1 MLNRL
6 KRNESYSRSESDFEI
21 NWRLEE
27 ENASLN
33 EQLVKME
40 DALTVARMDAG
51 DAAEKIH
58 NLEMK
63 LNALEKDKIDEEGV
77 FNAKLEEYISKMSS
91 QQKHAEDALVQLKTK
106 NESLSKRLRKRF
118 DHFLSSVCSK
128 KSDKIGTFRRNIWY
142 EEFPSALEFVFH
154 WYLLI
159 LPIYIGQT
167 E

>member
-1 MLNRL
+1 M
-6 KRNESYSRSESDFEI
+6 
-21 NWRLEE
+21 
-27 ENASLN
+27 N

-106 NESLSKRLRKRF
+106 NESLLKRLRKTD
-118 DHFLSSVCSK
+118 DHDFYQLFAR
-128 KSDKIGTFRRNIWY
+128 KSDKIDTFRGNI
-142 EEFPSALEFVFH
+142 
-154 WYLLI
+154 
-159 LPIYIGQT
+159 
-167 E
+167 